1 MILFIG
7 KFMLL
12 FLLCSLAYYLFKIVY
27 YNIGKNIARLK
38 SPKGQSTNRTALV
51 FVKNGTTLKDGDYF
65 MIAVVTALWLFLR

>member
-12 FLLCSLAYYLFKIVY
+12 FLFCSLAYYLFKIVY
-27 YNIGKNIARLK
+27 YNIGKNIALK
-38 SPKGQSTNRTALV
+38 TPKGTKTNRTALV
-51 FVKNGTTLKDGDYF
+51 FVKNGTTLNDGDYL

>member
-27 YNIGKNIARLK
+27 YNIGKNIALK
-38 SPKGQSTNRTALV
+38 TPKGTKTNRTAHV
-51 FVKNGTTLKDGDYF
+51 FVKNGTTLNEGDYF
-65 MIAVVTALWLFLR
+65 MIAFVTALWLFLR

>member
-12 FLLCSLAYYLFKIVY
+12 FLFCSLAYYLFKIVY
-27 YNIGKNIARLK
+27 YNIGKNIALK
-38 SPKGQSTNRTALV
+38 TPEGTKTNRTALV
-51 FVKNGTTLKDGDYF
+51 FVKNGTTLNEGDYF